1 MKSYDPL
8 DSILKSRDITFL
20 IKVHIVRPTVFP
32 VVVYGYESWITKGW
46 APKNWCFQTVVL
58 EKTLESPL
66 DSKEIKPVN
75 PKGNQS
81 WIFIGRTEA
90 EAPIPGHLIWRAES
104 LERTLMLGKIEG
116 TSHQRMRWL
125 DGITD
130 SMDMRVSKLWEMV
143 KDREAWHA
151 SVHGVKKSQTWLSDW
166 TTTIHDGVVTHME
179 PDILECKARW
189 TLGGITTN
197 KANGGDGILARLFKI
212 LKDDVVKVLCSVC
225 QKIWKI
231 QQWPQDWKMWF
242 HSNPKEGQC
251 QRMFKLPYNW
261 AHLTC

>member
-1 MKSYDPL
+1 
-8 DSILKSRDITFL
+8 
-20 IKVHIVRPTVFP
+20 
-32 VVVYGYESWITKGW
+32 
-46 APKNWCFQTVVL
+46 
-58 EKTLESPL
+58 
-66 DSKEIKPVN
+66 
-75 PKGNQS
+75 
-81 WIFIGRTEA
+81 
-90 EAPIPGHLIWRAES
+90 
-104 LERTLMLGKIEG
+104 MLGKIEG

-225 QKIWKI
+225 QQIWKI